1 MPRAMSK
8 RRKRYR
14 SLGRATPV
22 GITARGAARRRR
34 RVTVAMAGM
43 AVAVVLIL
51 SAMAGPSLLFGSGTA
66 GATDA
71 PVTDAPL
78 LVLPSGQP
86 FVTIAPIP

>member
-1 MPRAMSK
+1 MPPIMSK

-14 SLGRATPV
+14 GLGRVTPA
-22 GITARGAARRRR
+22 GTSAGGAARRRR
-34 RVTVAMAGM
+34 RVTVAMAGV

-86 FVTIAPIP
+86 FATIPPIP

>member
-1 MPRAMSK
+1 MSK

-14 SLGRATPV
+14 SLGRVTPA
-22 GITARGAARRRR
+22 GTSAGGAARRR
-34 RVTVAMAGM
+34 RVTVAMAGV

-51 SAMAGPSLLFGSGTA
+51 SMMAGPSLLFGSGTA

-86 FVTIAPIP
+86 FVTIAPIQ